1 MTMRPL
7 PNAPPAIYNASMP
20 SRGANYRLFV
30 QEFRRT
36 FHSTGAVLPSGRAL
50 CRALARFAAETGQP
64 RRLLE
69 VGPGTGV
76 VTEQI
81 IARMGPSD
89 TLELVELND
98 RFVAALRERLQTE
111 AAWRQAADRVTIH
124 HMPVEQLMPQ
134 EPYHAIISGLPFN
147 NFPADVVSSI
157 LAKLEGLAAPG
168 ATLSFF
174 EYIAVRKMKALV
186 ARGNERRRLAGVEHA
201 LHSARNRWQFDRDC
215 VVTNVLPA
223 WVHHLRFGTAQL
235 GNTKSESTELGN
247 TESGNVV
254 AC

>member
-1 MTMRPL
+1 
-7 PNAPPAIYNASMP
+7 MP
-20 SRGANYRLFV
+20 SRGANYRLFW

-36 FHSTGAVLPSGRAL
+36 FHSTGAVLPSGPAL
-50 CRALARFAAETGQP
+50 CRALARFARDSGQP

-81 IARMGPSD
+81 ISRMGSSD
-89 TLELVELND
+89 TLDLVELND

-111 AAWRQAADRVTIH
+111 DAWRQVAARVTVH
-124 HMPVEQLMPQ
+124 HMPVEQLAPG
-134 EPYHAIISGLPFN
+134 EPYQAIISGLPLN
-147 NFPADVVSSI
+147 NFPADIVSSI

-174 EYIAVRKMKALV
+174 EYIGVRKMKAIV
-186 ARGNERRRLAGVEHA
+186 ARRDERRRLAGVEHA
-201 LHSARNRWQFDRDC
+201 LATARGKWQFDRDC
-215 VVTNVLPA
+215 ILTNVLPA
-223 WVHHLRFGTAQL
+223 WVHHLRFESSESANNVL
-235 GNTKSESTELGN
+235 GNGI
-247 TESGNVV
+247 